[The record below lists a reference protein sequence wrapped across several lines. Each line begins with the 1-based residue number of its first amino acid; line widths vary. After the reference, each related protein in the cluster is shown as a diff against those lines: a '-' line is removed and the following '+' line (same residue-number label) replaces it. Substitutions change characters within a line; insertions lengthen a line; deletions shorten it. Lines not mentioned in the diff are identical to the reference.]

1 MQVYKVHQVLKNS
14 RYTIPF
20 INIFIKGII
29 RPSTPESRN
38 NTLQMKFHLHNQLH
52 NQNMQQILKFSQKN
66 YAYVMR
72 NIFLQFTVQLT
83 QFSQNNFLTIQNK
96 IIKY

>member
-1 MQVYKVHQVLKNS
+1 MQVFNVHQVLKNS

-38 NTLQMKFHLHNQLH
+38 NTLQMKFHLYNQLH
-52 NQNMQQILKFSQKN
+52 NQTMQQILKFSQKN
-66 YAYVMR
+66 YAYV
-72 NIFLQFTVQLT
+72 NVKY
-83 QFSQNNFLTIQNK
+83 FSSIYN
-96 IIKY
+96 